1 MDIQMNEPE
10 IKNIEINSSPE
21 IKKEDEQIKQVV
33 EEQPKPKKRAPAKK
47 KEPSQQYIELKNKV
61 EAKKKKEPKP
71 KKEKIKQ
78 PTKNNFYLQ
87 EEPQQYYTEPN
98 FIQGIKS
105 HMRSADQSAYSDTL
119 YAEPH
124 EEYYIEPE
132 LEYNEPEIE
141 YEEPI
146 NYPPQPLYQ
155 IPKKSVKYEDEE
167 YYSPPRRATKYEL
180 NELYEKPK
188 IISDNP
194 YSYVEP
200 QKETKKVNKVL
211 KSTTGSLINLLDEY
225 KPTKRVNIFRN

>member
-1 MDIQMNEPE
+1 MDVQINEPE
-10 IKNIEINSSPE
+10 IQNVIMATQTE
-21 IKKEDEQIKQVV
+21 IKKEEQQIT
-33 EEQPKPKKRAPAKK
+33 EIIDEQPKPKKRAPAKK

-87 EEPQQYYTEPN
+87 EEPEQYYTEP
-98 FIQGIKS
+98 Q
-105 HMRSADQSAYSDTL
+105 Q
-119 YAEPH
+119 
-124 EEYYIEPE
+124 YYMQPQEGYYMEPE

-167 YYSPPRRATKYEL
+167 YYPPPRRATKYEL

-188 IISDNP
+188 IINDNP

-200 QKETKKVNKVL
+200 PKETKKVNKIL
-211 KSTTGSLINLLDEY
+211 KSATGSLINLLDEY